1 MSRTVLPARD
11 QGFALVEALASL
23 VIVGMIAL
31 MLSAGATTGRRV
43 WEGIDRRESAG
54 EELENAQAA
63 LRDRVEQ
70 IYPATLYQ
78 GNPPTVDFQGTPGG
92 LSFLASP
99 FQAERPAPLRRYTLV
114 LDATGDLNLESVS
127 DVGPPETAPVYKQTL
142 LKGVREIDVA
152 YFGRALPD
160 MQRRWR
166 PSWRN
171 QAGLPEAVRMR
182 LVFEPGD
189 PRQWPDLVIRTR
201 TTIDAACLLN
211 TATHHCKGR
220 A

>member
-1 MSRTVLPARD
+1 MSNRNGSALD

-31 MLSAGATTGRRV
+31 MLAAGATTGRRV

-63 LRDRVEQ
+63 FRDRVEQ

-92 LSFLASP
+92 LDFLASP
-99 FQAERPAPLRRYTLV
+99 SQAERPAPLRRYTLS
-114 LDATGDLNLESVS
+114 LDAAGDLVLASVS
-127 DVGPPETAPVYKQTL
+127 DVGPPETAPVSRQIL
-142 LKGVREIDVA
+142 LKGVREIDLA
-152 YFGRALPD
+152 YFGATLPD

-166 PSWRN
+166 PGWRN
-171 QAGLPEAVRMR
+171 QSGLPEAVRLR
-182 LVFEPGD
+182 VVFEPGD
-189 PRQWPDLVIRTR
+189 TRQWPDLVVRTR
-201 TTIDAACLLN
+201 TTIDASCLLN
-211 TATHHCKGR
+211 VATHRCRGR
-220 A
+220 T